1 MATTTEKKERG
12 TLINI
17 LDLDPV
23 EGVKGISFDPDV
35 EYTFKVTERQT
46 RKLEK
51 DDGSGHKKEFV
62 VIEMMC
68 TEQESQATIKQS
80 FFYSNKG
87 VTINED
93 DHEKESPVVK
103 FARGIGYPVGIGKK
117 FSYADVVRE
126 GIEFKAK
133 VKPQI
138 DRSDKSGKTL
148 TGYSE
153 IDLMTVKGIKVPGA
167 KAQTKISGSPDDE
180 QFLINMALGFPNK
193 EKLIGGVAAAGKAN
207 LINLLMS
214 LDEQGKLKYSS
225 K

>member
-1 MATTTEKKERG
+1 MVANTDKKERG

-23 EGVKGISFDPDV
+23 EGVKGISFDPEV
-35 EYTFKVTERQT
+35 EYTFTVTERFT
-46 RKLEK
+46 RKLDK
-51 DDGSGHKKEFV
+51 DDGQGHKKEFI
-62 VIEMMC
+62 VIELMC
-68 TEQESQATIKQS
+68 TELESQATIKQS

-87 VTINED
+87 VTINEED
-93 DHEKESPVVK
+93 KEKESPVVK

-117 FSYADVVRE
+117 FSYSDVLRE
-126 GIEFKAK
+126 GIVFKAN
-133 VKPQI
+133 VKPQV
-138 DRSDKSGKTL
+138 DRSDKTGKTL

-153 IDLMTVKGIKVPGA
+153 IDLLTVKGVKTPGS
-167 KAQTKISGSPDDE
+167 KTQTKIAGSNEDE
-180 QFLINMALGFPNK
+180 QFLVNMALGFPNK

-214 LDEQGKLKYSS
+214 LDEQGKLHYS

>member
-46 RKLEK
+46 RKIEK

-87 VTINED
+87 VTINEED
-93 DHEKESPVVK
+93 REKESPVVK

-126 GIEFKAK
+126 GIEFKAH

-138 DRSDKSGKTL
+138 DRSDKTGKTL

-153 IDLMTVKGIKVPGA
+153 IDLMTVKAVKVPGS